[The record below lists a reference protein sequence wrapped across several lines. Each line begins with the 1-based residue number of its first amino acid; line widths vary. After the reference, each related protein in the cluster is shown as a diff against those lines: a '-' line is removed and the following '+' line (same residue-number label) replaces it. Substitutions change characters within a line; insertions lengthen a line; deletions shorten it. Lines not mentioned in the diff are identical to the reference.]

1 MSRNELDA
9 LLEQGVSIA
18 KIADTFLVIMP
29 DPDYDEH
36 ETWNQ
41 LFDEAFDE
49 SEDLVTIG
57 W

>member
-9 LLEQGVSIA
+9 MLEQGVSIA
-18 KIADTFLVIMP
+18 KIADMFLVIMP
-29 DPDYDEH
+29 DPDYDEY

-49 SEDLVTIG
+49 SENLATIG